1 VGAGDHPTPST
12 APRVAPV
19 HLAIRFAL
27 ELALLAALAYWGWHL
42 GNGGVVG
49 VLLAVAIPVVAG
61 ALWGIFRT
69 RGDTGPAEPPVAIPG
84 TLRLALEF
92 ALIGLAAY
100 GVWSSGSRAAA
111 ETLLTAFALHY
122 AVTWERAVWLVRQ

>member
-1 VGAGDHPTPST
+1 VATSNRTTAAT
-12 APRVAPV
+12 APQVAPA

-42 GNGGVVG
+42 GGGGFVG
-49 VLLAVAIPVVAG
+49 VLVAVAMPVTAG
-61 ALWGIFRT
+61 LTWGIFRA
-69 RGDTGPAEPPVAIPG
+69 RGDTGPPEPTVAIPG
-84 TLRLALEF
+84 WLRLALEF

-100 GVWSSGSRAAA
+100 GVWTSGSRAAA

-122 AVTWERAVWLVRQ
+122 AVTWERAAWLVRR